1 VPTGPT
7 IKVNQFHKL
16 SVSNCGNNLS
26 GLISA
31 EYSLS
36 RNINALYRLGNRS
49 PIATYGDMPEI
60 QVSYTGHAPEMGSFN
75 VTEANKLATID
86 ISVSNG
92 GVSASLALLSK
103 FSYNFQTDGPFT
115 ITKSY
120 TGFAKP
126 SGGGGGGGGG
136 GGYGSVVVAKRQD
149 YGGNLP
155 AGISGNYLQSVSA
168 EVSINRQ
175 NIGEFATRKPYASVV
190 QFPLQQ
196 SITYEVIASSM
207 DSITIN
213 DLYTACK
220 NPGSQTYSASISAC
234 GVSLSIS
241 KAYVTSIQYSGGE
254 ASLGSK
260 PQTISITYTSY
271 EDIPGIN
278 PIIYFDDT
286 PC

>member
-1 VPTGPT
+1 MPTGST
-7 IKVNQFHKL
+7 IQINQFHKL
-16 SVSNCGNNLS
+16 SVTNCGTSLS

-31 EYSLS
+31 EYALT
-36 RNINALYRLGNRS
+36 RNINTLYKIGNRS

-75 VTEANKLATID
+75 SSEANKLSTIT
-86 ISVSNG
+86 ISGANG

-126 SGGGGGGGGG
+126 SAGGGGGGG
-136 GGYGSVVVAKRQD
+136 GGYGSVTVAKRAD

-168 EVSINRQ
+168 EISINRQ

-196 SITYEVIASSM
+196 SITYEVIASAM
-207 DSITIN
+207 DSITIEN
-213 DLYTACK
+213 LYAACK
-220 NPGSQTYSASISAC
+220 NPDSQTYSASISAC
-234 GVSLSIS
+234 GASFSIS

-271 EDIPGIN
+271 EDIPGIK
-278 PIIYFDDT
+278 PVIYFDDT

>member
-1 VPTGPT
+1 MPTGP
-7 IKVNQFHKL
+7 IINQFHKL

-36 RNINALYRLGNRS
+36 RNINSLYSLGNRNS
-49 PIATYGDMPEI
+49 IATYGDMPEI
-60 QVSYTGHAPEMGSFN
+60 QVSYTGHAPEMGSFSASD
-75 VTEANKLATID
+75 ANLLSTIS
-86 ISVSNG
+86 IHGSNG

-126 SGGGGGGGGG
+126 SAGGGGGGGG
-136 GGYGSVVVAKRQD
+136 GGYGSVKTAKRAD
-149 YGGNLP
+149 YSGALP
-155 AGISGNYLQSVSA
+155 PGISGNYLTGVTA
-168 EVSINRQ
+168 EISINRQ
-175 NIGEFATRKPYASVV
+175 NIGEFATRKPYASVL

-207 DSITIN
+207 DSITIE
-213 DLYTACK
+213 DLYMACK
-220 NPGSQTYSASISAC
+220 NPGSQTYSAGINAC
-234 GVSLSIS
+234 GASFSIS
-241 KAYVTSIQYSGGE
+241 KAYVTNIQYNGGE

-271 EDIPGIN
+271 EDIPGIK
-278 PIIYFDDT
+278 PIIYFDDQQ
-286 PC
+286 C

>member
-1 VPTGPT
+1 MPTGP
-7 IKVNQFHKL
+7 IIINQFHKL
-16 SVSNCGNNLS
+16 SVSKCGNSLS

-31 EYSLS
+31 EYALS
-36 RNINALYRLGNRS
+36 RNINSLYSLGNRS

-75 VTEANKLATID
+75 ATEANTLATID
-86 ISVSNG
+86 ISGSNG
-92 GVSASLALLSK
+92 GVNASLALLSK

-115 ITKSY
+115 ITKSFLGY
-120 TGFAKP
+120 AKEP
-126 SGGGGGGGGG
+126 AGGGGGGG
-136 GGYGSVVVAKRQD
+136 GGYGSVLVAKRQD

-155 AGISGNYLQSVSA
+155 AGIAGNYLTGVSA
-168 EVSINRQ
+168 EITINRQ

-196 SITYEVIASSM
+196 SITYDVIASAM
-207 DSITIN
+207 DSITISN
-213 DLYTACK
+213 LYNACK
-220 NPGSQTYSASISAC
+220 NPGSQTYSAGISAC
-234 GVSLSIS
+234 GASFSIS

-271 EDIPGIN
+271 EDIPGIK